1 MRIFIAIYVN
11 IPFSIKINTLI
22 ASIITQSMS
31 DIIVLDAF
39 GNTLNSGDTVQRIKP
54 LPVKG
59 TKITL
64 NKGTKVKNIRLT
76 DDIDLIEANIP
87 EVK

>member
-1 MRIFIAIYVN
+1 
-11 IPFSIKINTLI
+11 
-22 ASIITQSMS
+22 MS

-39 GNTLNSGDTVQRIKP
+39 GNTLNSGDTVQLIKP

-76 DDIDLIEANIP
+76 DGIDLIEANIP

>member
-1 MRIFIAIYVN
+1 
-11 IPFSIKINTLI
+11 
-22 ASIITQSMS
+22 MS
-31 DIIVLDAF
+31 DIIVLDAL
-39 GNTLNSGDTVQRIKP
+39 GNTLNSGDTVQLIKP

>member
-1 MRIFIAIYVN
+1 
-11 IPFSIKINTLI
+11 
-22 ASIITQSMS
+22 MS

-39 GNTLNSGDTVQRIKP
+39 GNTLNSGDTVQLIKP